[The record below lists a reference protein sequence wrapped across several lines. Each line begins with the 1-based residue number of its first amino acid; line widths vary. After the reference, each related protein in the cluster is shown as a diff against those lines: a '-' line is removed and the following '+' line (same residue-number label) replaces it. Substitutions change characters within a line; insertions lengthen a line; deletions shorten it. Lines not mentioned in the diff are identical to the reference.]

1 MAMSP
6 PEGYCEHHRAGRAV
20 CVNDIPARDNPG
32 MVGQAWWDRHPE
44 TSSPS
49 LSDRRRSVTY
59 VNSQPNHQP
68 GRRPRNH
75 VLASYMPLA
84 SPWSSRSH
92 RREPHFN
99 QSNLGSL
106 SACWIATEN
115 PGQGGMDIE
124 IRDAAPKPRDEN
136 IPYQGHFTSPAH
148 RSVIQGSH
156 SPSAPGA
163 VVAGCARRYS

>member
-20 CVNDIPARDNPG
+20 CVNDIPARDNPHGGTG
-32 MVGQAWWDRHPE
+32 MVGQAWWDQQSEPKRPAKIRH
-44 TSSPS
+44 
-49 LSDRRRSVTY
+49 
-59 VNSQPNHQP
+59 VNSRPNHQP

-75 VLASYMPLA
+75 VLASYMQLA
-84 SPWSSRSH
+84 SPWNSRSH

-115 PGQGGMDIE
+115 PAQGGMDIE
-124 IRDAAPKPRDEN
+124 IGDAAPKPHDEN
-136 IPYQGHFTSPAH
+136 IPYRGHFTSPAH